1 LWYWRSLS
9 RRCATSTIPNWLQEI
24 EVWTDFRAATL
35 FSSEPTR
42 KVMKNHLFFK
52 QMKDGTV
59 DQSQMVVD
67 IVVISYE
74 MVKIE
79 ADFLKSIQFI
89 YSVLTKHSG

>member
-1 LWYWRSLS
+1 
-9 RRCATSTIPNWLQEI
+9 
-24 EVWTDFRAATL
+24 
-35 FSSEPTR
+35 
-42 KVMKNHLFFK
+42 MKNHLFFK